1 MSPEARRE
9 FPCSPRSPA
18 AARQFV
24 AWMLDLW
31 DVDAP
36 EAVALL
42 LTSELVTNAVRFAL
56 APFEVCL
63 QVDIGIL
70 RLEVRDRNDGTP
82 QVQHP
87 SPLEPRGRGL
97 WLVEQLATRWGAQPD
112 GPGKVVWCELAW

>member
-1 MSPEARRE
+1 
-9 FPCSPRSPA
+9 
-18 AARQFV
+18 
-24 AWMLDLW
+24 MLDLW